1 MREGMRRTIADPLA
15 RLLGHGA
22 DDNRSSIMR
31 RRVDWLSAWRQAR
44 GEKGVGGGGGSAGL
58 GGAVVRWNNNWR

>member
-44 GEKGVGGGGGSAGL
+44 GEKGVGGKGGGKRRSGGGGGSL
-58 GGAVVRWNNNWR
+58 E